1 MNNLRKTVRSGFPL
15 VVGVTLA
22 LAVPLTG
29 CGPNYLELRRQGQSA
44 MLGGRYGPALYFFE
58 EAEALY
64 PRIVDN
70 LRDLGAC
77 SVMLAREKF
86 KQMNHA
92 AAMRELDAAVAYY
105 TQALEVRPD
114 HQACIEG
121 LNVALELKGKFDEAL
136 ERAEWTA
143 TFVGPS
149 ARQYIFLAGELDERG
164 DVDGALLRYR
174 QAVAVEPQNATG
186 HVAFAKFLL
195 RHGNE
200 TAAIHHLQVAYRVNP
215 LDEWVMDQLASRS
228 ALPTLTTG
236 DDEAP

>member
-1 MNNLRKTVRSGFPL
+1 
-15 VVGVTLA
+15 
-22 LAVPLTG
+22 
-29 CGPNYLELRRQGQSA
+29 
-44 MLGGRYGPALYFFE
+44 MLGGMYGPALYFFE

-70 LRDLGAC
+70 LHDLGAC

-105 TQALEVRPD
+105 TQALEVRPA
-114 HQACIEG
+114 HQASIEG
-121 LNVALELKGKFDEAL
+121 LNVALELEGKFDEAL

-149 ARQYIFLAGELDERG
+149 ARQYIFLAGELEERG

-174 QAVAVEPQNATG
+174 QAVAVDPQNPAG

-200 TAAIHHLQVAYRVNP
+200 RAAIHHLQVAYRVNP
-215 LDEWVMDQLASRS
+215 LDEWVVDQLASRS
-228 ALPTLTTG
+228 ALPPLTTG
-236 DDEAP
+236 DDKSP